1 MTTPCHGSSIRS
13 LVLLAGL
20 HALSACGA
28 SAADPL
34 PGARQQAASPAD
46 SIVGVWRVNEM
57 DADIQIYS
65 AQGQYVGAVV
75 RSANPAM
82 MNAGILRGVTFD
94 PASNTWRGEA
104 FAVKRGMF
112 VPMTIR
118 LTSATGLEMTAGSGI
133 MSKTMQWSRV
143 Q

>member
-1 MTTPCHGSSIRS
+1 MKTPCLASTLRSI
-13 LVLLAGL
+13 VLLAGL
-20 HALSACGA
+20 HAMLACAA

-34 PGARQQAASPAD
+34 PGTRQQAGNPAD

-57 DADIQIYS
+57 DADIQIYN

-82 MNAGILRGVTFD
+82 QNAGILRGVTFD

-133 MSKTMQWSRV
+133 MSKTMQWTRV